1 MNMATLL
8 NKHSS
13 ILGLVSKIVK
23 ATYNILPFNGSQ
35 SGPNSRHHFTTS
47 LLTHSETKPKAQ
59 VYIVGAG
66 AGDIE
71 LLTIKALKALQFA
84 DVIMVDWLVNPEI
97 YSYFPKDVE
106 RIFVGKKC
114 GQHSMKQADICQ
126 LMVEKAQQ
134 GKTVVRLK
142 GGDPSI
148 FGRLAEE
155 TDELAKHQI
164 SFTIIPG
171 VTAASGCAA
180 YSGIPLTHRDC
191 AQAVKF
197 VTAHLKDADD
207 ECNWQQ
213 LAKERDTLVFYM
225 GLNRVDKIAERLV
238 TFGMNAA
245 TPIAII
251 DQGTS
256 VEQQVFSAELAT
268 IDAKRDLANFKGPAL
283 IIVGDVVKHRA
294 QVTIENNTE
303 NSAIQSELSL
313 ASKVA

>member
-1 MNMATLL
+1 MATFL
-8 NKHSS
+8 NKYPS
-13 ILGLVSKIVK
+13 IFGLVSRLIK
-23 ATYNILPFNGSQ
+23 ATVNVVPFTRNQYNLENNQ
-35 SGPNSRHHFTTS
+35 
-47 LLTHSETKPKAQ
+47 LLGTRLLSESNQPLETQ
-59 VYIVGAG
+59 VFIVGAG

-71 LLTIKALKALQFA
+71 LLTIKALKAIQVA
-84 DVIMVDWLVNPEI
+84 DVIMVDWLVNPDI
-97 YSYFPKDVE
+97 YSLFPKSAE

-126 LMVEKAQQ
+126 LMVEKAKQ

-155 TDELAKHQI
+155 TDELAIHDI
-164 SFTIIPG
+164 AFTIIPG

-225 GLNRVDKIAERLV
+225 GLNRVDKIAERLM
-238 TFGMNAA
+238 TFGMNSS

-256 VEQQVFSAELAT
+256 ADQQVFTSKLAT
-268 IDAKRDLANFKGPAL
+268 IDAKKDLSTFKGPAL
-283 IIVGDVVKHRA
+283 IIVGEVVKHRA
-294 QVTIENNTE
+294 EVVIEVEIKNLAT
-303 NSAIQSELSL
+303 SSEVNLSNR
-313 ASKVA
+313 AA